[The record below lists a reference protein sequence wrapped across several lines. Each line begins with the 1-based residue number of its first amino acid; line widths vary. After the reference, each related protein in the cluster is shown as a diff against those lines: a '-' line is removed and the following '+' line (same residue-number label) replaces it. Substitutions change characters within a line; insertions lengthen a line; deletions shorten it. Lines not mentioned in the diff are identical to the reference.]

1 MLNFSFSR
9 LGSIFKS
16 LAISLVVLLLTV
28 TLSVGLSAASAV
40 PPNWIAALPAGNAV
54 TDPKALLRL
63 SLPINNPQVRQ
74 LQANLEEIANQIRSK
89 RWSAISGNV
98 AKASGIVR
106 DHRADLLASVPADRQ
121 EQADALISQIE
132 TELTTLRE
140 IVETKE
146 REPLLAQK
154 NRVLDRVG
162 SLEELMVQQFP
173 YEVPED
179 YRNLPQLRGRATV
192 AIKTTKGDVT
202 LVADG
207 YSAPV
212 TAGNFVDLVQRKF
225 YDGLPF
231 TRAEESYVLQVGDP
245 EGPEVGFIDPKTKQ
259 YRAIPL
265 EILVQGASKPDYGM
279 TLEDAGRYLDQPV
292 LPFSAFGTVAL
303 ARGDDPNSGSSQF
316 FFFLFE
322 PELTPAGRNLLDGRY
337 SVFAYV
343 TDGFEVLR
351 ELRPGDKI
359 ISARVIEG
367 QKNLIAGA

>member
-1 MLNFSFSR
+1 MLNFNLKRLRSR
-9 LGSIFKS
+9 LTAFASA
-16 LAISLVVLLLTV
+16 LVLLLV
-28 TLSVGLSAASAV
+28 AATLSLGLSAASAV
-40 PPNWIAALPAGNAV
+40 PATWIAGLPAGNAV

-63 SLPINNPQVRQ
+63 SLPIDNPPVRK
-74 LQANLEEIANQIRSK
+74 LQANLEEVGYLVRSK
-89 RWSAISGNV
+89 RWSAISSNV
-98 AKASGIVR
+98 AKASDVVKN
-106 DHRADLLASVPADRQ
+106 HAAELLASIPAERQ
-121 EQADALISQIE
+121 DQANQLIGQLDTDLAS
-132 TELTTLRE
+132 LRE
-140 IVETKE
+140 IVDSKDRELILE
-146 REPLLAQK
+146 RK
-154 NRVLDRVG
+154 NQVLDGVG
-162 SLEELMVQQFP
+162 NLEALMVQGFP
-173 YEVPED
+173 YEVPEE
-179 YRNLPQLRGRATV
+179 YSNLPQLLGRATV
-192 AIKTTKGDVT
+192 AIKTSKGDVT

-245 EGPEVGFIDPKTKQ
+245 DGPEVGFIDPKTKK

-265 EILVQGASKPDYGM
+265 EFLVEGESQPTYGT

-303 ARGDDPNSGSSQF
+303 ARGEDPNNGSSQF

-337 SVFAYV
+337 AVFAYV

-351 ELRPGDKI
+351 QLRPGDKI
-359 ISARVIEG
+359 ITARVIDG
-367 QKNLIAGA
+367 QNNLVASK